1 MPNPEIHRRAL
12 LTSALAAT
20 LAVATP
26 AASQDYT
33 EPKSGVAFPA
43 ERDGMSLL
51 GAGLR
56 VKKIAF
62 VKAKVYA
69 VGLYVGQDALAGPL
83 APLRAKGPSP
93 ELYKQLVT
101 GDFAKELVL
110 RFTRDVG
117 QERIQ
122 EAMREALAGAEKAP
136 LDTFV
141 SYFPEVKTGQECV
154 LRWAPGGGLEAVMA
168 GQAKP
173 VIANR
178 GFAERVFGLYLGE
191 TPLQDDIKADL
202 LVRAFP
208 PPKP

>member
-1 MPNPEIHRRAL
+1 MPSPELRRRAL
-12 LTSALAAT
+12 VTTALAA
-20 LAVATP
+20 AFAIAAP
-26 AASQDYT
+26 ARGQDYT

-69 VGLYVGQDALAGPL
+69 VGLYVGKDALAGPL

-93 ELYKQLVT
+93 ELYKQLVA

-173 VIANR
+173 VITNR
-178 GFAERVFGLYLGE
+178 AFTERVFGLYLGE